1 MFLKNPLFPST
12 VVPPEGIQATV
23 MMKVVVVVVVV
34 VVVMVMVMVMVGVGV
49 RVGVRVR
56 VKVRFMANLKVRIE
70 VKDAGVKVEVKGLHK
85 AAACRSKASHN
96 PDFIRG

>member
-1 MFLKNPLFPST
+1 
-12 VVPPEGIQATV
+12 
-23 MMKVVVVVVVV
+23 
-34 VVVMVMVMVMVGVGV
+34 
-49 RVGVRVR
+49 
-56 VKVRFMANLKVRIE
+56 MANLKVRIE

>member
-1 MFLKNPLFPST
+1 MFLKNRLFPST

-23 MMKVVVVVVVV
+23 MMKVVVVVVVG
-34 VVVMVMVMVMVGVGV
+34 VMVMVMVGVGV
-49 RVGVRVR
+49 RVKVGVGVR

>member
-1 MFLKNPLFPST
+1 MFLKNRLFPST

-23 MMKVVVVVVVV
+23 MMKVVVVVG
-34 VVVMVMVMVMVGVGV
+34 VMVMVGVGV
-49 RVGVRVR
+49 RVKVGVGVR